1 MVDFL
6 VQMWPWPKSD
16 MCSSWFFLF
25 QDWVSQTA
33 TDIATQLCGF
43 VTIVAGTFLL
53 HKTRDMGNPP
63 PRDQI
68 CLEEAG
74 ECAPRSTNSSSW
86 NLTYADDIVFLYW
99 FKWRFCAVWWL
110 CSYTITWGG
119 VEIGVTAIERMIH
132 DVFLA
137 LGHMDEAL
145 VFMYH
150 HHRCVWEHQNPTK

>member
-1 MVDFL
+1 
-6 VQMWPWPKSD
+6 

-63 PRDQI
+63 PPDQI

-86 NLTYADDIVFLYW
+86 NLTYADDIASIGSSGGFALSGDFVVILSLREEW
-99 FKWRFCAVWWL
+99 KLGWL
-110 CSYTITWGG
+110 
-119 VEIGVTAIERMIH
+119 IERMVH